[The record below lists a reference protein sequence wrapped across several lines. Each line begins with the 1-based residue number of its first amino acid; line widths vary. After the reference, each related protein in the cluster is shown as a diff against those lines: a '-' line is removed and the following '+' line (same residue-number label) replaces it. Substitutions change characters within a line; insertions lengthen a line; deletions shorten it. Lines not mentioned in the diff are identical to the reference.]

1 MAMTKT
7 KKILLG
13 IGMGCGGL
21 ALLAS
26 LTVFVVLMWGLNKI
40 GNATTMVG
48 DLVLQQK
55 VLEELN
61 LSFPYTPPEPGQALV
76 LEESRF
82 EQYLAIREQVLPET
96 QAMRKRG
103 EEMLAK
109 SEAMKEDEVGP
120 LDVLE
125 AAEEVGAMT
134 KNARNNLIQAL
145 AMQRMSPKEFLTI
158 TRAVYGIP
166 APDEGEDAG
175 SEEPP
180 PTFPEALR
188 TKYQEQIARAADT
201 HFDKMM
207 HSLGTAASEGGLR
220 VDPELARDVE

>member
-1 MAMTKT
+1 MTKT

-26 LTVFVVLMWGLNKI
+26 LTVFAVFMWGLNKI
-40 GNATTMVG
+40 GNATTMVE

-55 VLEELN
+55 ALEELN
-61 LSFPYTPPEPGQALV
+61 LSFPYTPPEPGQALA
-76 LEESRF
+76 LEEARF
-82 EQYLAIREQVLPET
+82 EQYLAIRERLLPDT

-109 SEAMKEDEVGP
+109 TEAMDKEDVGP

-134 KNARNNLIQAL
+134 KKTRSAL
-145 AMQRMSPKEFLTI
+145 LQSLVTAGMSPNEFLTI
-158 TRAVYGIP
+158 TRAVYGLP
-166 APDEGEDAG
+166 APEEGDGG
-175 SEEPP
+175 SEPPPTP

-188 TKYQEQIARAADT
+188 AKYQERIARTADP

-207 HSLGTAASEGGLR
+207 HSVGTAASEGGLR
-220 VDPELARDVE
+220 GAPETAHAVE